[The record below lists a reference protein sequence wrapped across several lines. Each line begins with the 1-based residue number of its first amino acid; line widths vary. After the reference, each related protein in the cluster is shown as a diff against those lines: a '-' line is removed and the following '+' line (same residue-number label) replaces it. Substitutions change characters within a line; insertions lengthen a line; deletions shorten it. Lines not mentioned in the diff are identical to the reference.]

1 MKTRCNKCR
10 KLIDYGNT
18 FCDKCKSFNIKE
30 KKKGLK
36 DKQAERAIKSSAWR
50 KVRSKALLRDKNCC
64 VLCFKNGMITY
75 SNLQVHHIVKRT
87 DDIHLAYDLS
97 NLVTVCPVC
106 HEELEKLSPSKQ
118 IELLNY
124 KPKQVDFYL

>member
-1 MKTRCNKCR
+1 
-10 KLIDYGNT
+10 
-18 FCDKCKSFNIKE
+18 
-30 KKKGLK
+30 
-36 DKQAERAIKSSAWR
+36 
-50 KVRSKALLRDKNCC
+50 
-64 VLCFKNGMITY
+64 MITY

-106 HEELEKLSPSKQ
+106 HEELEKLSPSNQ
-118 IELLNY
+118 MELLNY